1 MSKWTL
7 RPLLTPSVMDW
18 KALQAELHRHNMFNA
33 DHQEALDANAAMD
46 TIDALIVEGL
56 GRDNVAFEV
65 GKVELEGDE
74 MYYDQKLKQQERDH
88 EE

>member
-1 MSKWTL
+1 MR
-7 RPLLTPSVMDW
+7 RPLLTPSVMDM
-18 KALQAELHRHNMFNA
+18 KALQAELHRHNVFNA
-33 DHQEALDANAAMD
+33 AHQEALEANAAMD

-65 GKVELEGDE
+65 GKVEPEGDE
-74 MYYDQKLKQQERDH
+74 MYYDQKLRQQERDH